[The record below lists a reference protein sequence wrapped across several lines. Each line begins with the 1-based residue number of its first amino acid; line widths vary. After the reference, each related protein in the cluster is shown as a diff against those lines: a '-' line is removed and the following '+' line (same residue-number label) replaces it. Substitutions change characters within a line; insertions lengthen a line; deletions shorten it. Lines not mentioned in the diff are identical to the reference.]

1 MSTTNTCK
9 KCGYQDS
16 FMVSPAPCPTP
27 VGCPTPQPCSEV
39 FDAQC
44 VRYTG
49 LPLSCTVAQTFN
61 ASPNPNPAPTGP
73 IVNTND
79 TVAEALESIV
89 DYICTETIVSTDI
102 ECDTDVVV
110 ESGTTVT
117 DALVDIVDYFCNNT
131 PAPGYTYEIGE
142 YVESQGGVIF
152 HRYKDG
158 TTEHYLVVAKS
169 DAATSASWD
178 NRIGPGQPPML
189 MNTSSWNGAS
199 NYLIL
204 SGSTGSQFTSAAYA
218 VSIYNSVVLIS
229 GWYLPAIDELNLL
242 YNNRFNVNRT
252 LSGNSSFGSIS
263 GATEI
268 INENYWSSTEK
279 NQTEALIFNF
289 GIAGTYTGAGASMK
303 TGSLRVRAIR
313 KFSI

>member
-1 MSTTNTCK
+1 
-9 KCGYQDS
+9 
-16 FMVSPAPCPTP
+16 MVSPAPCPTP
-27 VGCPTPQPCSEV
+27 VGCPTPQPCSEI

-61 ASPNPNPAPTGP
+61 AAPEPEPAPTGP

-117 DALVDIVDYFCNNT
+117 NALVDIVDYFCNNT
-131 PAPGYTYEIGE
+131 PVPVPGYTYEIGQ
-142 YVESQGGVIF
+142 YVESEGGVIF

-158 TTEHYLVVAKS
+158 STEHYLVVAKS
-169 DAATSASWD
+169 NAATGASWD
-178 NRIGPGQPPML
+178 NSITPSLLGA
-189 MNTSSWNGAS
+189 SSTWDGSS

-218 VSIYNSVVLIS
+218 VSMYGSVVPIS

-242 YNNRFNVNRT
+242 YNNKFNVDRT
-252 LSGNSSFGSIS
+252 LSGNSSFGVIT
-263 GATEI
+263 GAVQVGTVG
-268 INENYWSSTEK
+268 YWSSTE
-279 NQTEALIFNF
+279 LSFNSAAYFVF
-289 GIAGTYTGAGASMK
+289 GNGVPQFFNKSGLFT
-303 TGSLRVRAIR
+303 VRAVR
-313 KFSI
+313 KFTI

>member
-1 MSTTNTCK
+1 MANKRISQLQNVTSS
-9 KCGYQDS
+9 G
-16 FMVSPAPCPTP
+16 VTP
-27 VGCPTPQPCSEV
+27 Y
-39 FDAQC
+39 DLLA
-44 VRYTG
+44 
-49 LPLSCTVAQTFN
+49 
-61 ASPNPNPAPTGP
+61 
-73 IVNTND
+73 IVN
-79 TVAEALESIV
+79 
-89 DYICTETIVSTDI
+89 Y
-102 ECDTDVVV
+102 DVY
-110 ESGTTVT
+110 SGTTKNIRIPDLKSYINSGSTDTYVT
-117 DALVDIVDYFCNNT
+117 GYTYQDNT
-131 PAPGYTYEIGE
+131 FTISDSSGNTFSTTIDTVTGLTVNGTLSATTISGVTFYGDGSNLTGIGEYTYEIGE
-142 YVESQGGVIF
+142 YVPAQGGVIF

-158 TTEHYLVVAKS
+158 CQENYLVVAKS

-178 NRIGPGQPPML
+178 NRMGPGQPPML

-199 NYLIL
+199 NYLTL
-204 SGSTGSQFTSAAYA
+204 AGSTGSQFTSAAYA
-218 VSIYNSVVLIS
+218 VTFYNSVVPIS

-268 INENYWSSTEK
+268 INENYWSSTER

>member
-1 MSTTNTCK
+1 MATNNTNKCKTCG
-9 KCGYQDS
+9 CDDT

-27 VGCPTPQPCSEV
+27 IGCPTPQPCSEI

-49 LPLSCTVAQTFN
+49 LPLSCTVAQTFS
-61 ASPNPNPAPTGP
+61 AAPGPAPAPTGP

-131 PAPGYTYEIGE
+131 PAPEYTYEIGQ
-142 YVESQGGVIF
+142 YVESRGGVIF

-158 TTEHYLVVAKS
+158 ANENYLVVDTTNIS
-169 DAATSASWD
+169 
-178 NRIGPGQPPML
+178 
-189 MNTSSWNGAS
+189 TSSFWSNINSVAIGATAQSTWEGLS
-199 NYLIL
+199 NSNAIVAQV
-204 SGSTGSQFTSAAYA
+204 GFTSGAAQGCL
-218 VSIYNSVVLIS
+218 NSTNGGQS
-229 GWYLPAIDELNLL
+229 DWYLPAIDELSLL
-242 YNNRFNVNRT
+242 WQNRFNVDRT
-252 LSGNSSFGSIS
+252 LSGNSSLGTIV
-263 GATEI
+263 GATI
-268 INENYWSSTEK
+268 VFTNAYWSSTEY
-279 NQTEALIFNF
+279 NGSNAWLFYF
-289 GIAGTYTGAGASMK
+289 GNGGASYDNK
-303 TGSLRVRAIR
+303 SVTLYVRAVR